1 MEQKDS
7 CWQCTGL
14 GSPGRTSGNSLIFL
28 ESHTFLEKAR
38 RLSPG
43 RNDTHQHLETGTR
56 GD

>member
-43 RNDTHQHLETGTR
+43 RNDTHQHLETDR
-56 GD
+56 PQA